1 MPVMEQHTIEALGMN
16 ISYPYLWDLTEDSAE
31 DMLSFCLN
39 SRYDDDNIWDM
50 SVLYIG
56 AYTNEEDI
64 DLQMI
69 KELYAQGGYDV
80 SEVEVNGLP
89 AMKAVGQMENNS
101 GNVFNDTLI
110 MMQKDDVMVT
120 FEFYIHEDFGDDANP
135 LFDAIMNS
143 VSFTQ

>member
-1 MPVMEQHTIEALGMN
+1 
-16 ISYPYLWDLTEDSAE
+16 
-31 DMLSFCLN
+31 
-39 SRYDDDNIWDM
+39 
-50 SVLYIG
+50 
-56 AYTNEEDI
+56 
-64 DLQMI
+64 MI

-110 MMQKDDVMVT
+110 MMQKDDIMVM